1 MKAYFSIK
9 FVIFIVFS
17 VLIIVLRDT
26 LLINLKYLV
35 AALLLAFG
43 TENII
48 FHAIFHKKDCIRK
61 YQFIYGFIQL
71 ILGFTVLFGVE
82 SFESVCVIWGVWSI
96 SRETFEIHEIA
107 ARKVT
112 GIVALVS
119 AIESIVTITFSV
131 MLLND
136 PTEHHA
142 QIHIYLLIAEFM
154 VTAFSP
160 VVSGFIEH
168 YKKKNDNQIS

>member
-71 ILGFTVLFGVE
+71 ILGFTVLFGVDTRRADGLCRGRE
-82 SFESVCVIWGVWSI
+82 RGIGKAVVKKSRNNYMFWG
-96 SRETFEIHEIA
+96 RLFCK
-107 ARKVT
+107 RKLQE
-112 GIVALVS
+112 GYS
-119 AIESIVTITFSV
+119 
-131 MLLND
+131 
-136 PTEHHA
+136 
-142 QIHIYLLIAEFM
+142 Q
-154 VTAFSP
+154 
-160 VVSGFIEH
+160 
-168 YKKKNDNQIS
+168 